1 MLSYLQKIS
10 RHIAME
16 KCLTSLDWYCRKPL
30 LYHGVIPMP
39 SEQQVL
45 LQMAEGLHYIHSQ
58 VVNGFQR
65 LIHRD
70 VKPGNILISCD
81 NPAVIKWADFGLSR
95 AVVTG
100 SKSFTWSQL
109 KGTDRWLAPELIQQ
123 DVKTKVRGSQ
133 SCDVF
138 ALGCVFF
145 FYFTQGIHPF
155 GDGDKYLVQNNIKNA
170 NLVNRNSKKSPSS
183 YSLSIM
189 VF

>member
-1 MLSYLQKIS
+1 
-10 RHIAME
+10 
-16 KCLTSLDWYCRKPL
+16 
-30 LYHGVIPMP
+30 
-39 SEQQVL
+39 
-45 LQMAEGLHYIHSQ
+45 MAEGLHYIHSQ
-58 VVNGFQR
+58 VVNGSQS

-100 SKSFTWSQL
+100 SKSFTWSKL
-109 KGTDRWLAPELIQQ
+109 KGTERWLAPELIQQ

-145 FYFTQGIHPF
+145 FYLTKGIHPF
-155 GDGDKYLVQNNIKNA
+155 GDGDKMVVQNNINGA
-170 NLVNRNSKKSPSS
+170 NYVNRNSKKS
-183 YSLSIM
+183 YSFYLLSTM
-189 VF
+189 LF